1 MNDEGRN
8 KEMNDIWYAIDYQDR
23 RINKLVQDNTDYN
36 LNYEVKE
43 MQREIQG
50 LKTHLESIV
59 DIVNV
64 FQTHFQ
70 QLRTKS
76 KKERSSNSPKLC
88 SNISN
93 RSCVKKEAF
102 LSSTK
107 PKPKKTA
114 IKKKTLQNHKSPLTD
129 TESSKMTDSMRKTY
143 FNPKQKKR
151 IKAKPTYSAQKVAKI
166 KDYPRYL
173 KTVSNSRSPLRAESQ
188 SSGSHNKIK
197 STLASTELWRSQAL
211 RNSRESMS
219 ISSEKP
225 KAAYFRN
232 TLDSHNKIGPDAAK
246 NK

>member
-1 MNDEGRN
+1 M
-8 KEMNDIWYAIDYQDR
+8 KDIWYAIDYQDR
-23 RINKLVQDNTDYN
+23 RINKLVEENQDYKTRLTNTEYK
-36 LNYEVKE
+36 LNVEVKE
-43 MQREIQG
+43 VRKDIQG

-70 QLRTKS
+70 QLRQNS
-76 KKERSSNSPKLC
+76 KKQRPSTSPKL
-88 SNISN
+88 STGVAN
-93 RSCVKKEAF
+93 RSWIKKQAF
-102 LSSTK
+102 LSTK
-107 PKPKKTA
+107 PKTKKV
-114 IKKKTLQNHKSPLTD
+114 IKKKTLLNHKTPLTD
-129 TESSKMTDSMRKTY
+129 TESSRMTDLVRKTY
-143 FNPKQKKR
+143 FNPSQKKPT
-151 IKAKPTYSAQKVAKI
+151 KTKPTYSAQKVSKT
-166 KDYPRYL
+166 KDYPKYL

-188 SSGSHNKIK
+188 SSGSNHKIK

-232 TLDSHNKIGPDAAK
+232 TLDSHNKIGPDPSK